1 LPARSGGGLKYALA
15 IPRSGGEVSHYPK
28 QIAFVLGLLLAVIL
42 LFATEKLP
50 IDVITLL
57 SLAALVLGGVL
68 TPAEAFAGFSS
79 DIIIVLGSI
88 FVLSAAL
95 QETGLVDA
103 IGTRLAQLGRAGS
116 GRLLLVVMGT
126 AGAVSAFMNNTSVT
140 AVLMPPVIGMA
151 RTAKLSSSR
160 LLMPLAFAS
169 ILGGTCTLIG
179 TSTNIAVSGY
189 IERSHLKPLGLFE
202 ITPIGLVILGV
213 GITYMML
220 IGRRLL
226 PDHLDEDPVQFAMRE
241 YLSELVV
248 LANSPLIGQPCG
260 RKVPELP
267 FGIVALIRGQDHFD
281 PGTRAILEE
290 GDTLL
295 VEGKIESLMKV
306 TKVEGVEFKAKL
318 ALEQLDVGKTNLKVV
333 EALVTPQS
341 ELIGA
346 TLKETNFRRRHE
358 LTVLAIHRHGQA
370 LEGEVGDVRLR
381 LGDVLLI
388 EGPEERVQRL
398 RHGASLL
405 ILGEHERRKI
415 GRRKSLYAAGAFAAA
430 VLAGGLG
437 WAPLSVAFL
446 SAALATVLLR
456 CLPVEKARSAID
468 LRLLL
473 LIGGM
478 TAFGVAMEKSGA
490 AALLAHWIVAVL
502 SPLGVTAV
510 LAGFFLVTILLTQPM
525 SNAAAA
531 LVVVPVALS
540 AARELGV
547 QERTFAIAVMLA
559 ASISFIAPFEPASIL
574 VYGPGRYRFVDF
586 LKVGGGLTLLLAVI
600 VLLLVPVFWPLY

>member
-1 LPARSGGGLKYALA
+1 M
-15 IPRSGGEVSHYPK
+15 
-28 QIAFVLGLLLAVIL
+28 QITLVLGLLLVVIV

-50 IDVITLL
+50 VDVITLL
-57 SLAALVLGGVL
+57 AMVALVLGGVL

-79 DIIIVLGSI
+79 EIIIVLGSI
-88 FVLSAAL
+88 FVLSGAL

-103 IGTRLAQLGRAGS
+103 VGTRLSQLGRAGS
-116 GRLLLVVMGT
+116 NWLLLLVMGT

-151 RTAKLSSSR
+151 RTAKISPSR

-189 IERSHLKPLGLFE
+189 IARSHLEPLGLFE
-202 ITPIGLVILGV
+202 ITPIGLIILGV

-226 PDHLDEDPVQFAMRE
+226 PDHLDEDPVQYAMRE
-241 YLSELVV
+241 YLSEVIV
-248 LANSPLIGQPCG
+248 LPDSPLIGQQSA
-260 RKVPELP
+260 RKVPGLP
-267 FGIVALIRGQDHFD
+267 FSIVALIRGEDQFD
-281 PGTRAILEE
+281 PGAPLTMEE

-318 ALEQLDVGKTNLKVV
+318 ALEQLGLGKTNLKVV

-341 ELIGA
+341 ELIGV
-346 TLKETNFRRRHE
+346 TLKESDFRRRHA

-370 LEGEVGDVRLR
+370 LDGEVGDVRLR
-381 LGDVLLI
+381 LGDMLLI
-388 EGPEERVQRL
+388 EGPDERLQRL
-398 RHGASLL
+398 RRGAPLL
-405 ILGEHERRKI
+405 ILGEHQRRKV
-415 GRRKSLYAAGAFAAA
+415 GRRKSFYAAGAFAAA
-430 VLAGGLG
+430 VIAGGLG
-437 WAPLSVAFL
+437 WVPLSVAFL
-446 SAALATVLLR
+446 TAALLTVLLR
-456 CLPVEKARSAID
+456 CIPVEKARAVID

-478 TAFGVAMEKSGA
+478 TGFGVAMEKSGA
-490 AALLAHWIVAVL
+490 AALLAHWIVVGL
-502 SPLGVTAV
+502 SPLGVMAV
-510 LAGFFLVTILLTQPM
+510 MAGFFVVTILLTQPM

-547 QERTFAIAVMLA
+547 QERTFAIAIMLA

-574 VYGPGRYRFVDF
+574 VYGPGRYRFLDF
-586 LKVGGGLTLLLAVI
+586 LKVGGGLTLLLAI
-600 VLLLVPVFWPLY
+600 LVLLLIPVFWPLHWK